1 MKEYK
6 YYYTVK
12 DENGNVIFDHKS
24 NNADRLLK
32 LASKARYDDSGA
44 EFCSWYFGTIDTNI
58 PDDYEDDDEED
69 EQDYEEAFSWLK
81 DLPDEEN
88 L

>member
-6 YYYTVK
+6 YYYKVI

-32 LASKARYDDSGA
+32 LAHKARYGDDGA

-58 PDDYEDDDEED
+58 PGDDDCYDEDEDDDGAYAWLEDLRDEED
-69 EQDYEEAFSWLK
+69 
-81 DLPDEEN
+81 
-88 L
+88 

>member
-6 YYYTVK
+6 YYYKVT

-32 LASKARYDDSGA
+32 LADKARYDDSGA
-44 EFCSWYFGTIDTNI
+44 EFCAWYFGTIDTNI
-58 PDDYEDDDEED
+58 PGDDCDEDEDDDGAYAWLEDLRDEED
-69 EQDYEEAFSWLK
+69 
-81 DLPDEEN
+81 
-88 L
+88 

>member
-6 YYYTVK
+6 YYYKVT

-32 LASKARYDDSGA
+32 LADKAHYDDSGA
-44 EFCSWYFGTIDTNI
+44 ELCAWYFGTIDTNI
-58 PDDYEDDDEED
+58 PGDYDDDD
-69 EQDYEEAFSWLK
+69 DGAYAWLEG
-81 DLPDEEN
+81 LGDEEG
-88 L
+88 

>member
-12 DENGNVIFDHKS
+12 DENGNVIFSHKS

-32 LASKARYDDSGA
+32 LASKASHDDSGA

-58 PDDYEDDDEED
+58 PDDYEEEDDDDDDEEA
-69 EQDYEEAFSWLK
+69 YSWLK